1 MRISVVGSSGSGK
14 TTLARRLADVLGVEA
29 VELDSIHW
37 GPGWTPRDPDEIRA
51 RVLAA
56 TAGESWVVDGN
67 YQSILGTMVL
77 ERADLVAWVNPPR
90 WRAMSRSVRRTAVR
104 AATGV
109 ELWSGNRESWR
120 GLMFWRG
127 ESSVVWW
134 AWISYARTT
143 ERYERAMAEAPSDGP
158 RWHRLRTRRDVERLV
173 GEVSAAR
180 G

>member
-14 TTLARRLADVLGVEA
+14 TTLARRLADVLGVES

-37 GPGWTPRDPDEIRA
+37 GPDWTPRDPDEIRA
-51 RVLAA
+51 RVVAA
-56 TAGESWVVDGN
+56 TAGDSWVVDGN
-67 YQSILGTMVL
+67 YQSILGTLVL
-77 ERADLVAWVNPPR
+77 ERADVVAWLNPPR
-90 WRAMSRSVRRTAVR
+90 WRAMSRSVRRTALR
-104 AATGV
+104 AATGE

-134 AWISYARTT
+134 AWTSYPGTT
-143 ERYERAMAEAPSDGP
+143 ERYEQRMAQAGGTGA
-158 RWHRLRTRRDVERLV
+158 RWHRLRTRRDVERFV
-173 GEVSAAR
+173 AAVSAAR